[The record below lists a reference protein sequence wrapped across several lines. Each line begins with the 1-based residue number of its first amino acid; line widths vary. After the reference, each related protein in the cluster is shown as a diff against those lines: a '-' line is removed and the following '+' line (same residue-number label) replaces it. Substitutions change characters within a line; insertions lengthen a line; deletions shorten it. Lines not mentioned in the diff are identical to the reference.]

1 MEQVSV
7 ELNGNSTSIEDV
19 IAVVRENRKLSLT
32 KGSNER
38 IKKSAEIVKD
48 ILSKERKVYGV
59 TTGFGYLQEV
69 SISSNDAET
78 LQKNLIKSHAT
89 GVGSK
94 FPQEIVRGMMMLQ
107 LNKFAGGH
115 SGIQPET
122 VNLLLNLL
130 NKNIV
135 PVVPTQG
142 SLGASGDLVP
152 LAHLSLVLIGSGI
165 ADFNNERLP
174 GKEALKKAGLEPV
187 ILKAKEGLALLNG
200 TQAMTAIAALAVFDA
215 EYLIRVANLAT
226 ALSMEVH
233 KANIDF
239 LHPKIH
245 QARPHEGQIQ
255 VAESIR
261 DTLTGS
267 KQVRKNIGVQD
278 SYSLRCAPAVHG
290 ATLDAVSHVRKIVK
304 IEINSS
310 TDNPLI
316 FSPEE
321 IFSGGNFHG
330 QPIALAMD
338 YLGIAIAELGNIS
351 ERRTERLVNPTLSG
365 LPAFLSPESGLNSGF
380 MIAHYTAA
388 SLVSENKGLAFP
400 ASVDSIPVSANQEDH
415 VSMGTIAARQAR
427 KIIQNAENI
436 LAIELLCA
444 CQAIDLANIKEQLS
458 PTCFKIYS
466 LIRNRIQELFQDR
479 ELSIDIEICADLIR
493 KKLF

>member
-19 IAVVRENRKLSLT
+19 IAVVRESSQISLT
-32 KGSNER
+32 KDSNER
-38 IKKSAEIVKD
+38 IKKSAEMVKD

-89 GVGSK
+89 GVGSE

-115 SGIQPET
+115 SGVQPET

-130 NKNIV
+130 NKYIF
-135 PVVPTQG
+135 PVVPSQG
-142 SLGASGDLVP
+142 SLGSSGDLVP

-165 ADFNNERLP
+165 ADYNNERLP

-187 ILKAKEGLALLNG
+187 VLKAKEGLALLNG

-215 EYLIRVANLAT
+215 DYLVRVANLAT

-255 VAESIR
+255 IAKSLR
-261 DTLTGS
+261 DTLKGS
-267 KQVRKNIGVQD
+267 KQVRQNIGVQD

-290 ATLDAVSHVRKIVK
+290 ATLDTVSYVRKIVE

-316 FSPEE
+316 FSPDE

-338 YLGIAIAELGNIS
+338 FLGIAIAELGNIS

-365 LPAFLSPESGLNSGF
+365 LPAFLSPDSGLNSGF

-444 CQAIDLANIKEQLS
+444 CQAIDLANIKDQLS

-466 LIRNRIQELFQDR
+466 LIRNRIQELVQDR
-479 ELSIDIEICADLIR
+479 ELSIDIELCVDLIR

>member
-19 IAVVRENRKLSLT
+19 IAVVRESSQISLT
-32 KGSNER
+32 KDSNER
-38 IKKSAEIVKD
+38 IKKSAEMVKD

-89 GVGSK
+89 GVGSE

-115 SGIQPET
+115 SGVQPET

-130 NKNIV
+130 NKYIF
-135 PVVPTQG
+135 PVVPSQG
-142 SLGASGDLVP
+142 SLGSSGDLVP

-165 ADFNNERLP
+165 ADYNNERLP

-187 ILKAKEGLALLNG
+187 VLKAKEGLALLNG

-215 EYLIRVANLAT
+215 DYLVRVANLAT

-255 VAESIR
+255 IAKSLR
-261 DTLTGS
+261 DTLKGS
-267 KQVRKNIGVQD
+267 KQVRQNIGVQD

-290 ATLDAVSHVRKIVK
+290 ATLDTVSYVRKIVE

-316 FSPEE
+316 FSPDE

-338 YLGIAIAELGNIS
+338 FLGIAIAELGNIS

-365 LPAFLSPESGLNSGF
+365 LPAFLSPDSGLNSGF

-427 KIIQNAENI
+427 KIIQNAENVI
-436 LAIELLCA
+436 AIELLCV
-444 CQAIDLANIKEQLS
+444 CQAIDLANIKNQLS
-458 PTCFKIYS
+458 PTCFKVYS
-466 LIRNRIQELFQDR
+466 LIRNRIQELVQDR
-479 ELSIDIEICADLIR
+479 ELSIDIELCVDLIR

>member
-1 MEQVSV
+1 MNQVSV
-7 ELNGNSTSIEDV
+7 ELNGYSTSIEDV
-19 IAVVRENRKLSLT
+19 IAVVRESSQISLT
-32 KGSNER
+32 KDSLER

-78 LQKNLIKSHAT
+78 LQKTLIKSHAS
-89 GVGSK
+89 GVGSE

-107 LNKFAGGH
+107 LNKFTGGH
-115 SGIQPET
+115 SGVQPET

-130 NKNIV
+130 NKYIF
-135 PVVPTQG
+135 PVVPSQG
-142 SLGASGDLVP
+142 SLGSSGDLVP

-165 ADFNNERLP
+165 ADYNNERLP

-187 ILKAKEGLALLNG
+187 VLKAKEGLALLNG

-215 EYLIRVANLAT
+215 DYLVRVANLAT

-255 VAESIR
+255 IAKSLR
-261 DTLTGS
+261 DTLKGS
-267 KQVRKNIGVQD
+267 KQVRQNIGVQD

-290 ATLDAVSHVRKIVK
+290 ATLDTVSYVRKIVE

-316 FSPEE
+316 FSPDE

-338 YLGIAIAELGNIS
+338 FLGIAIAELGNIS

-365 LPAFLSPESGLNSGF
+365 LPAFLSPDSGLNSGF

-444 CQAIDLANIKEQLS
+444 CQAIDLANIKDQLS

-466 LIRNRIQELFQDR
+466 LIRNRIQELVQDR
-479 ELSIDIEICADLIR
+479 ELSIDIELCVDLIR

>member
-19 IAVVRENRKLSLT
+19 IAVVRESSQISLT
-32 KGSNER
+32 KDSNER
-38 IKKSAEIVKD
+38 IKKSAEMVKD

-89 GVGSK
+89 GVGSE

-130 NKNIV
+130 NKNLV

-187 ILKAKEGLALLNG
+187 VLKAKEGLALLNG

-215 EYLIRVANLAT
+215 DYLVRVANLAT

-239 LHPKIH
+239 IHPKIH

-255 VAESIR
+255 IAKSLR
-261 DTLTGS
+261 DTLKGS
-267 KQVRKNIGVQD
+267 KQVRQNIGV
-278 SYSLRCAPAVHG
+278 
-290 ATLDAVSHVRKIVK
+290 
-304 IEINSS
+304 
-310 TDNPLI
+310 
-316 FSPEE
+316 
-321 IFSGGNFHG
+321 
-330 QPIALAMD
+330 
-338 YLGIAIAELGNIS
+338 
-351 ERRTERLVNPTLSG
+351 
-365 LPAFLSPESGLNSGF
+365 FL
-380 MIAHYTAA
+380 HTKY
-388 SLVSENKGLAFP
+388 
-400 ASVDSIPVSANQEDH
+400 
-415 VSMGTIAARQAR
+415 
-427 KIIQNAENI
+427 
-436 LAIELLCA
+436 
-444 CQAIDLANIKEQLS
+444 
-458 PTCFKIYS
+458 
-466 LIRNRIQELFQDR
+466 
-479 ELSIDIEICADLIR
+479 ELSIIPIN
-493 KKLF
+493 